1 MGKSRKLR
9 KTRKQKG
16 GMPLSYVKPSY
27 VEPSASAGSNILQAE
42 VGLARPVLNPTGGRR
57 SRRNRRGSRR
67 GAHTRRGSRRGSRR
81 GAHTRRGGFLPSVA
95 GHLLKNG
102 AKLIPAAAFTGYKMV
117 NNYKK
122 PQK

>member
-67 GAHTRRGSRRGSRR
+67 GAHTRRG
-81 GAHTRRGGFLPSVA
+81 GFLPSVA